1 MIDNTSKILLTVS
14 RGKSLV
20 RPGVYQSA
28 EVTVK
33 NPFTTKSGRWKELSK
48 FHHKSEDG
56 EEVIIRKA
64 MRVIEPPEYKEST
77 QVINLGPQFIK
88 MCLTRPM
95 KPRGISFHGW
105 IKTPIGKLF
114 QDWKHKSDEQKIQ
127 VHLEELAESLG
138 GTVKNW
144 ELL

>member
-1 MIDNTSKILLTVS
+1 MIDNSSKILLTVS

-20 RPGVYQSA
+20 RPGVYSSA

-33 NPFTTKSGRWKELSK
+33 NPFTTKSGRWRQLSQNH
-48 FHHKSEDG
+48 FRSEDG
-56 EEVIIRKA
+56 EEVIINKPMQTIR
-64 MRVIEPPEYKEST
+64 RPEYQEST
-77 QVINLGPQFIK
+77 QVVNLGYHFIANA
-88 MCLTRPM
+88 LTRPSR
-95 KPRGISFHGW
+95 PRQGFYRW

-144 ELL
+144 EIL